1 MQRSPGSSSRMMA
14 LIPGMLSTHHS
25 EMNRPDFRK
34 RQILEQMSVGK
45 ALSAPQDIIPTN
57 TSAKVNQLR
66 QGNQVPDESRSARG
80 SANVVD
86 RTAAAST
93 KYRVDATQPKWIT
106 NDRQVLRFYGYF
118 QEKALE
124 NGRETLRTRRVVLC
138 FYLSDSTLS
147 ISEPRVANSGIAQGE
162 FMKRTVV
169 SKPNGAKFSPEDFKV
184 GGDVR
189 LYGRVFHLVDCDET
203 TRTFYDE
210 AMGTPLASPRKYP
223 DDLSSH
229 VDEIEAIKL
238 RLRAKTAS
246 AAESKAEATRK
257 FHENSQK
264 VLRFFVSWHDPHP
277 LYPETRKYVL
287 HYYLCDDTIEVIEP
301 REGQR
306 GQHHQYQQQQQ
317 QMGGGG
323 HHFAV
328 LISRRRVVRDD
339 SNQVQTLLAERP
351 TGKALLTD
359 RDLRCGE
366 WITILSRKFLL
377 EDCDPFT
384 REYYLTTHG
393 VTQESCELQASAVGV
408 KPSKWKLFQA
418 KAHVNSRSLAETGLG
433 QPGISPAL
441 LQRLQS
447 HVQDNQDLNNNKKT
461 TLSNSYQT
469 LVLPTTMD
477 NSFDRKQL
485 RFRAKF
491 HGLSKSDINFGR
503 EFTLTYYLE
512 DDTLCVFEP
521 RIKNSGVTG
530 GRFLDRGR
538 FRKCQ
543 DRHGAG
549 DTTLRESQKE
559 RSAYCASD
567 FYIGAIVRFEF
578 SPNQRLELVEADQQT
593 LSYCESNPELFP
605 FSNSRLVVD
614 ILAKALLGSKSS
626 ADLLRR
632 ECRNVDKTGRRV
644 LTLDEFRRVLER
656 FRLVGLLNA
665 QQLLTLAR
673 KFASEEPL
681 DASVNATHSEPL
693 AIAYDEFCDAITRLL
708 LAMNPNAAQLNKD
721 TWLRKIAKVPN
732 LRTLLRRSDAES
744 AQVVSGDAFLK
755 IVSFYHV
762 GLSASDLE
770 ALMSRFSRNGAVEYH
785 RLCDAVFQHSSS
797 QQSSTEF
804 SLRQQTSSRQHQQDE
819 PDDEFNFDGD
829 ELAQHCEP
837 PGSVDLSP
845 HRTTPAVPKL
855 YLQSSKAQ
863 QQKPSSMALAAP
875 RQPGLSGQSRS
886 SDARVVAI
894 LRRVFGSRKYQLRKA
909 LRERDVDKTGQ
920 LGEEEFMEAVLSV
933 EPSLS
938 DDDTYAIADAYFPT
952 NNCQLDYSQLL
963 ESAFKN

>member
-1 MQRSPGSSSRMMA
+1 MQRSNASSMMP

-45 ALSAPQDIIPTN
+45 TLSSPQDIAVN
-57 TSAKVNQLR
+57 SASAKVNQVRLS
-66 QGNQVPDESRSARG
+66 NQVPDVPRSARG
-80 SANVVD
+80 SATAVD
-86 RTAAAST
+86 RASAAST

-138 FYLSDSTLS
+138 FYLSDSALS
-147 ISEPRVANSGIAQGE
+147 ISEPRVANSGMAQGE
-162 FMKRTVV
+162 FMKRTVA
-169 SKPNGAKFSPEDFKV
+169 SKPNGAKFSPEDFTV
-184 GGDVR
+184 GGNVR
-189 LYGRVFHLVDCDET
+189 LYGRVFHLVDCDEA

-210 AMGTPLASPRKYP
+210 ALGAPLASPRKYP

-238 RLRAKTAS
+238 RLRARTAS

-257 FHENSQK
+257 FHENGQK

-301 REGQR
+301 REGGQR
-306 GQHHQYQQQQQ
+306 GQQQLHHQQQQQQ

-366 WITILSRKFLL
+366 WVTILSRKFLL

-393 VTQESCELQASAVGV
+393 VTQESCELQASAADV

-447 HVQDNQDLNNNKKT
+447 HVQDNQELSISNKRT
-461 TLSNSYQT
+461 TMSNSYPT
-469 LVLPTTMD
+469 LVVPTTAD
-477 NSFDRKQL
+477 NSLDRKQL

-491 HGLSKSDINFGR
+491 HSLSKSDLNFGR
-503 EFTLTYYLE
+503 EFTLTYFLE

-521 RIKNSGVTG
+521 RVKNSGVAG

-538 FRKCQ
+538 FRKCL

-549 DTTLRESQKE
+549 DTTSRESQKE

-567 FYIGAIVRFEF
+567 FYVGAIVRFEF

-593 LSYCESNPELFP
+593 LSYCESHPELFP
-605 FSNSRLVVD
+605 YSNSKLVIE

-632 ECRNVDKTGRRV
+632 ECRSVDKTGKRV
-644 LTLDEFRRVLER
+644 LTLDEFRRVLDR
-656 FRLVGLLNA
+656 FRLVELLNG

-673 KFASEEPL
+673 KFASEQPQ
-681 DASVNATHSEPL
+681 DTSGSEPL
-693 AIAYDEFCDAITRLL
+693 GISSDEFCDAI
-708 LAMNPNAAQLNKD
+708 AALTLGMTPSASQPTKD
-721 TWLRKIAKVPN
+721 PWLRKLMKVPN
-732 LRTLLRRSDAES
+732 LRNLLRRSDATS
-744 AQVVSGDAFLK
+744 SQTVPGDAFLR
-755 IVSFYHV
+755 IASFYHV

-770 ALMSRFSRNGAVEYH
+770 ALMAKFSRNGAVEYH
-785 RLCDAVFQHSSS
+785 KLCDAVFQTLTSS
-797 QQSSTEF
+797 QSSTEF
-804 SLRQQTSSRQHQQDE
+804 SRRQQTSSSRQQHQQDE
-819 PDDEFNFDGD
+819 ADDEFNFDGD

-837 PGSVDLSP
+837 PGSVDFSP
-845 HRTTPAVPKL
+845 RRATPAVPKL
-855 YLQSSKAQ
+855 HLQSSREQ
-863 QQKPSSMALAAP
+863 QQQHQNSSMTVTAA
-875 RQPGLSGQSRS
+875 RQPGAITT

-894 LRRVFGSRKYQLRKA
+894 LRRVFRSRKYQLRKA

-963 ESAFKN
+963 ESAFRN